1 MGPSARNK
9 HEKCETFYVNVHY
22 CLGTVGSDFSQ
33 AAWLG
38 TGGLTE
44 FVTPIYIQSHMT
56 HCAINSSHDVYLRFV
71 LQKGTEINDYLLK

>member
-1 MGPSARNK
+1 MFKMEPSARNK

-22 CLGTVGSDFSQ
+22 CLGTVGSASSQ

-44 FVTPIYIQSHMT
+44 FVTPIYIRSHMT
-56 HCAINSSHDVYLRFV
+56 HCAIDSKV
-71 LQKGTEINDYLLK
+71 